1 MTDFATLAQEAVLAF
16 ARIGAEGVAALT
28 PEDALWCVTRG
39 LPTLLGDPAAALA
52 PNAFR
57 ENPPPA
63 IAHAAAIFLR
73 MPDGR
78 HHLITAPVNFP
89 AEQHHEL
96 VDIALGHP
104 GEVARNHHPLLL
116 RDTALV
122 PSFVKILQAFRAGSS
137 MFAPLMWRGR
147 YLGVLICAN
156 AARRTFAE
164 RDLAV
169 QIAFANL
176 AAALFVA
183 QGGPQWLEGLD
194 TSALKVRSVG
204 N

>member
-1 MTDFATLAQEAVLAF
+1 MINFDSLAQEAVLAL
-16 ARIGAEGVAALT
+16 ARIGAEGAAANT
-28 PEDALWCVTRG
+28 PEDALWCVTRC
-39 LPTLLGDPAAALA
+39 LPTLLGDPMAALA
-52 PNAFR
+52 PSASR
-57 ENPPPA
+57 EDPPPA
-63 IAHAAAIFLR
+63 IGSAAAIFLR

-137 MFAPLMWRGR
+137 MFTPLMWQRR

-156 AARRTFAE
+156 AARRTFGE

-169 QIAFANL
+169 QTAFAAL

-194 TSALKVRSVG
+194 TSKLPVRSVG